1 MTKCLCVILARSG
14 SKRIKDKNIKLFNNK
29 PLFYYSILF
38 AKTKLLLMKFYLGS
52 THRYLN
58 FKKIWIKNLSQRPKK
73 YSQDNSK
80 SFDTLKYEIN
90 KFEKKIKKI

>member
-38 AKTKLLLMKFYLGS
+38 AKK
-52 THRYLN
+52 LN
-58 FKKIWIKNLSQRPKK
+58 FIDEILFIRTLIGTLILQKNM
-73 YSQDNSK
+73 D
-80 SFDTLKYEIN
+80 
-90 KFEKKIKKI
+90 